1 MAAAWRD
8 DTKTARLLLDHGA
21 MVNATNS
28 NGETALMV
36 AIHGCWDGKTGL
48 APGAAEAAK
57 NNPDIQDRR
66 NTFENCRDGKM
77 VQLLLDAGA
86 DPNIRTMKGYTALL
100 GAAMEG
106 NAADTEELLKAGADP
121 SSKSDGGF
129 TPESESC
136 DRGEAGKFRV
146 CTLVREA
153 LKSR

>member
-28 NGETALMV
+28 HGETALMV

-57 NNPDIQDRR
+57 NKPDIQNRR

-77 VQLLLDAGA
+77 VQLLLGA
-86 DPNIRTMKGYTALL
+86 R
-100 GAAMEG
+100 
-106 NAADTEELLKAGADP
+106 
-121 SSKSDGGF
+121 
-129 TPESESC
+129 C
-136 DRGEAGKFRV
+136 
-146 CTLVREA
+146 
-153 LKSR
+153 